1 VIKIGKIVSFLLVE
15 TSTSGPDEVLKKLKD
30 SPMVTE
36 CYIIYGEYDVIA
48 RCETN
53 TLHELT
59 DFVVGIRKL
68 PEVKD
73 TKTLIA
79 TSG

>member
-1 VIKIGKIVSFLLVE
+1 MGKIVSFLLIE
-15 TSTSGPDEVLKKLKD
+15 TSTSGPDEILSKVKD
-30 SPMVTE
+30 NPYVTE
-36 CYIIYGEYDVIA
+36 AYIIYGEYDVIA

-53 TLHELT
+53 TLHDLT
-59 DFVVGIRKL
+59 DFVVSIRKM